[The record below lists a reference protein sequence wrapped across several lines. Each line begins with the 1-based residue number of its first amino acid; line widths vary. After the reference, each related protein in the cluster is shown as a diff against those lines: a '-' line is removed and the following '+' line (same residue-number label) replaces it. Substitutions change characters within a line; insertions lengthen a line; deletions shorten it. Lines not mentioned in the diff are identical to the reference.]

1 MKPTS
6 SEMEILQ
13 VLWKKE
19 PCSVREVYESLNKK
33 DIGYTAILK
42 LMQIMLEKK
51 MLERD
56 ASART
61 HIYKTIISEE
71 KTQTSFLDK
80 MIETVYNGSTSR
92 LVMQALG
99 NKRASKEEIDAIKEY
114 LKTLENT

>member
-19 PCSVREVYESLNKK
+19 PCSVREVFESLAKK
-33 DIGYTAILK
+33 DVGYTTILK

-51 MLERD
+51 MVERD
-56 ASART
+56 TTTKS
-61 HIYKTIISEE
+61 HIYRTCISEE

-92 LVMQALG
+92 LVLQALG
-99 NKRASKEEIDAIKEY
+99 NNRASKEEIHAIKEY
-114 LKTLENT
+114 LNKIENS